1 EKTNLPAKQAET
13 VLDLLHGFS
22 EDDLTHPI
30 TYQVLLVLLE
40 SDRLAIRGLAYW
52 HLSRLAPAGR
62 ELGYDPLAPKEQRQA
77 ALKKWQKLI
86 PPGKVPAS
94 GWTGVK

>member
-1 EKTNLPAKQAET
+1 MPAKQAET

-22 EDDLTHPI
+22 EDALTDPI
-30 TYQVLLVLLE
+30 TYQTLLVLLE
-40 SDRLAIRGLAYW
+40 SDRLAVRGLAYW
-52 HLSRLAPAGR
+52 HLYRLAPAGR
-62 ELGYDPLAPKEQRQA
+62 EFGYDPLAPKEARRA
-77 ALKKWQKLI
+77 ALAKWQKLI